1 MSDFLMRENALL
13 GAEEWA
19 HLDKVVVE
27 AARQFLV
34 GRRFI
39 ELVGPMGIGTEMVPV
54 GTGTGRKFLKL
65 ELIEEDFALPWR
77 DIEANRKAGLPIEL
91 GPAAMAAAACARRED
106 KMIFAGLLK
115 AADKQVSPGDW
126 GEPGSAFATVVA
138 AVQKLVSSDFYGPYA
153 VILSPAL
160 YAKTQRVVKDAGRL
174 EAKLIKDVAEGGL
187 FQTPVLPTDQGLVIS
202 LGMYN
207 LDLVVGQDL
216 ITAYAGNDGLDH
228 LYRVLESVVL
238 RVKRPG
244 AICALAQ

>member
-1 MSDFLMRENALL
+1 MSEFLMRENALL

-19 HLDKVVVE
+19 HMDKMVVE
-27 AARQFLV
+27 VARQYLV

-54 GTGTGRKFLKL
+54 GTGTSRKFLKL
-65 ELIEEDFALPWR
+65 ELIEEDFVLPWR

-106 KMIFAGLLK
+106 KLVFAGLLK
-115 AADKQVSPGDW
+115 AADKQVSLGDW
-126 GEPGSAFATVVA
+126 SKPGSAFATVVA

-153 VILSPAL
+153 VIVSPAL
-160 YAKTQRVVKDAGRL
+160 YAQTQRVVPDTGRL

-187 FQTPVLPTDQGLVIS
+187 LQTPVLSADQGMVVS
-202 LGMYN
+202 LGMYD
-207 LDLVVGQDL
+207 LDLVIGQDL
-216 ITAYAGNDGLDH
+216 ITAYRGNEGLDH
-228 LYRVLESVVL
+228 LYRVLESVAL

-244 AICALAQ
+244 AICALGK